1 MKNNNF
7 YKNKIILITG
17 ATGSIGKSLVLKLLR
32 TNCKTVRAL
41 SNDEDGLFKL
51 KTSIEK
57 NKINLNKI
65 RFLYGDIREYDRC
78 LMATKNVDIVIHAA
92 ALKHVEICNYN
103 PNEAIKTNIYGT
115 QNMVNSSID
124 NKVSN
129 FLHISTDKAA
139 MATTTMGQTKSL
151 AEKLII
157 NSGINK
163 IRKTLV

>member
-92 ALKHVEICNYN
+92 ALKHVEI
-103 PNEAIKTNIYGT
+103 
-115 QNMVNSSID
+115 
-124 NKVSN
+124 
-129 FLHISTDKAA
+129 
-139 MATTTMGQTKSL
+139 
-151 AEKLII
+151 
-157 NSGINK
+157 
-163 IRKTLV
+163 

>member
-57 NKINLNKI
+57 NKIRLSQRN
-65 RFLYGDIREYDRC
+65 
-78 LMATKNVDIVIHAA
+78 
-92 ALKHVEICNYN
+92 
-103 PNEAIKTNIYGT
+103 
-115 QNMVNSSID
+115 
-124 NKVSN
+124 
-129 FLHISTDKAA
+129 
-139 MATTTMGQTKSL
+139 
-151 AEKLII
+151 
-157 NSGINK
+157 
-163 IRKTLV
+163 